1 MPTKTEILNDM
12 LNEVPNTY
20 DKRPGGFIYDSIA
33 PVAEKLEEKHNE
45 LEETK
50 AKLSIDNLTGPELE
64 VRVKE
69 RTGINR
75 RKSTFAVGKVIV
87 TGNGMVYVGDLVE
100 TEDGIQFEAT
110 ETKTIVNSGE
120 VNIKA
125 LLAGPIGVV
134 AAGSITLFPV
144 TLSGINSVTN
154 PEPTYD
160 GFEAESD
167 TDLLKRY
174 YERIQTP
181 ATSANKHHYKSWAK
195 DVEGVGDVR
204 VFPLWAG
211 DNTVKV
217 VIIDADRQPASNE
230 IVEKVQNNIDPGIT
244 GLGDGEAPIGAF
256 CTVTSATGKL
266 IYVSFVAEKSEG
278 YEDEK
283 VNEIVSNNIVNFL
296 KTIAF
301 DENIEYVSYAQ
312 IGSLVLNSEGI
323 ADYSNLTVNGGVVNI
338 PLIDDEVAILGG
350 VEIV

>member
-50 AKLSIDNLTGPELE
+50 AKLSIDNLKGPELE
-64 VRVKE
+64 VRVRE

-75 RKSTFAVGKVIV
+75 RKATFAVGKVIV

-110 ETKTIVNSGE
+110 ETKAIVNSGE

-125 LLAGPIGVV
+125 LLAGTIGVV

-167 TDLLKRY
+167 HDLLQRY
-174 YERIQTP
+174 YERKQTP

-195 DVEGVGDVR
+195 EVEGVGDVKI
-204 VFPLWAG
+204 FPLWDG
-211 DNTVKV
+211 DNTVKI
-217 VIIDADRQPASNE
+217 VIIDSDRKPASTE
-230 IVEKVQNNIDPGIT
+230 LVDKVQSYIDPGIS
-244 GLGDGEAPIGAF
+244 GLGDGTAPIGAF
-256 CTVTSATGKL
+256 CTVVSATGKPL
-266 IYVSFVAEKSEG
+266 NISFSVTKEEW
-278 YEDEK
+278 YTTQEIID
-283 VNEIVSNNIVNFL
+283 IVSGNLVNYF
-296 KTIAF
+296 KEIAF
-301 DENIEYVSYAQ
+301 VEEFVSYAR
-312 IGSLVLNSEGI
+312 IGSIILNSEGVI
-323 ADYSNLTVNGGVVNI
+323 DYTSLTVDGSTSNVSINN
-338 PLIDDEVAILGG
+338 DEVAILGG